1 MSETI
6 KIAAAQMAPV
16 FLNRQATTDKVCRF
30 IQEAGDAGARVIG
43 FPECIIP
50 GYPAWDELIPMD
62 RSHAHGLFRKLFL
75 NSVEIPGPE
84 TEQIGQACKD
94 ANIYAIVGVN
104 ERRVGTTGTTFNT
117 QLLFGPDGSL
127 LNKHQK
133 YVPTVAERLIHTD
146 GQTGTS
152 VSVPTEFGCL
162 SGLICGENAN
172 ALAMYSLSLKYP
184 VIHVASWPTHFTP
197 EIEMQSC
204 ILNST
209 RGLAYALKC
218 FVINSVGVIDDDAIE
233 AYGEDEDIRRYL
245 EVERQKPLATILG
258 PDGNIL
264 AGPLKPG
271 DGILYADIDP
281 TDVIIPKYAIDIAG
295 HYNRP
300 ELFAHHF
307 ANYFERPGK
316 DGPVRDSNL

>member
-1 MSETI
+1 MMTETI
-6 KIAAAQMAPV
+6 KIAAAQLAPV
-16 FLNRQATTDKVCRF
+16 SLDKQATTDKVCQF
-30 IQEAGDAGARVIG
+30 IREAGDAGARVIG

-50 GYPAWDELIPMD
+50 EYPAWDELIPMD
-62 RSHAHGLFRKLFL
+62 RSQAHRLFRKLFF
-75 NSVEIPGPE
+75 NSVEVPGPE

-94 ANIYAIVGVN
+94 SNLYAIIGVN
-104 ERRVGTTGTTFNT
+104 ERCAGTTGTTFNT

-133 YVPTVAERLIHTD
+133 YVPTVAERLIHAN

-152 VSVPTEFGCL
+152 VSVPTDFGCL

-172 ALAMYSLSLKYP
+172 PLAMYSLSLKYP
-184 VIHVASWPTHFTP
+184 VFHVASWPTHFTP

-218 FVINSVGVIDDDAIE
+218 FVINSVGII
-233 AYGEDEDIRRYL
+233 GEDEHIRQYL
-245 EVERQKPLATILG
+245 EEERRKPLATILG
-258 PDGNIL
+258 PDDNIL

-271 DGILYADIDP
+271 DGILYADINP
-281 TDVIIPKYAIDIAG
+281 SDVIVPKYAIDIAG

-300 ELFAHHF
+300 ELFAQHF
-307 ANYFERPGK
+307 AKYFEGS
-316 DGPVRDSNL
+316 GQEDSLRTLNL